1 MYRQVQVFSAPQ
13 VIYDIQ
19 HNRYCVEEDSNHWKE
34 SRAYIQ
40 SSHNQTK
47 AHQNEAMR
55 MHKAGN
61 GVIMMHIGSLLGPT
75 HVDCRQ
81 QTHNKEDRTKVD
93 AKDEPRL

>member
-1 MYRQVQVFSAPQ
+1 M
-13 VIYDIQ
+13 IYDIQ

-40 SSHNQTK
+40 TSHNQTK

-61 GVIMMHIGSLLGPT
+61 GVIMMHIGLKINILGYKS
-75 HVDCRQ
+75 
-81 QTHNKEDRTKVD
+81 NKCE
-93 AKDEPRL
+93 